1 MSSWKQQALVDAPVE
16 DVWDVLS
23 DPARFAEW
31 NENTIEVTGVPTK
44 IEKGSSY
51 RETSRGSL
59 GLKLTTEFRVE
70 EMEDLREIKMRCQT
84 SGYYSHWLLTAARGS
99 TFVDVEM
106 GVEPH
111 DLKSRLFGTTITK
124 GFLRQAAE
132 DSLDGLRRFLRR
144 SRERSADPAT

>member
-1 MSSWKQQALVDAPVE
+1 VSSWKQQAVVDAPVQE
-16 DVWDVLS
+16 VWDVLS
-23 DPARFAEW
+23 DPTRFAEW

-51 RETSRGSL
+51 RETNKGAL
-59 GLKLTTEFRVE
+59 GLTLTTEFKVE
-70 EMEDLREIKMRCQT
+70 EMDDLREIKMRCQT
-84 SGYYSHWLLTAARGS
+84 SGYYSHWLLTEARGN

-124 GFLRQAAE
+124 GFLRRAAE
-132 DSLDGLRRFLRR
+132 ESLDGLRRFLHR
-144 SRERSADPAT
+144 SRERSSPAG